1 MRTHFVCL
9 SISVCLS
16 ACLLVYLSLCLM
28 PCIDFLSYTSGGQ
41 RCPLIPNRSW
51 NWRYWQLQPTTETNR
66 LSIRSS
72 VHLSNCPSVFTWVS
86 VYVFCCRFPYASCA
100 CLYIAVFANLCLAV
114 LLFLVLGWVDLTLF
128 QALLHRP
135 ICLCVCFLLLC
146 YMWQSCTPMD
156 ERHVTTLR
164 ERERHSDSR
173 KGRDI
178 IETETET
185 GMGACLRSGR
195 LTL

>member
-1 MRTHFVCL
+1 M
-9 SISVCLS
+9 S
-16 ACLLVYLSLCLM
+16 
-28 PCIDFLSYTSGGQ
+28 PCIPVSLSHALHRFSFVHKRRPAMSIDTKQ
-41 RCPLIPNRSW
+41 KLKLALLTATANDW
-51 NWRYWQLQPTTETNR
+51 NQPFIHPF
-66 LSIRSS
+66 IRSS

-100 CLYIAVFANLCLAV
+100 CLYIAAFANLCLAV

-156 ERHVTTLR
+156 ETHVTTLR

-185 GMGACLRSGR
+185 DMGACLRSGR